1 MLKLY
6 HNPLSPLARRVWIT
20 LLEKDIKFES
30 IIIDLD
36 GEQFRPEFLKLNP
49 FHQVPVIL
57 DDGLRIIESLAIMDY
72 LEYKYPEP
80 SLLPK
85 NAEQLAKVRMVQML
99 SEHKLIPQLLPII
112 VEPEKS
118 RKLIKSQRQLHRVL
132 TVFAELLADELYF
145 GGDRL
150 SLGDIVG
157 GNGVI
162 LINKLGTS
170 LDKYPNL
177 LSWRDRLMAREVW
190 QQTQPNEAG
199 IAIFKSR
206 MHALLEMQQ
215 SKRMFIKNRKSI
227 S

>member
-6 HNPLSPLARRVWIT
+6 HHPLSPLARRVWIT
-20 LLEKDIKFES
+20 LLEKNIEFES

-36 GEQFRPEFLKLNP
+36 GEQFKSEFLQLNP
-49 FHQVPVIL
+49 FHQVPVIV
-57 DDGLRIIESLAIMDY
+57 DNGLRVIESLAIIDY
-72 LEYKYPEP
+72 LESKYPEP

-118 RKLIKSQRQLHRVL
+118 RKLIKSQRQLRRVL
-132 TVFAELLADELYF
+132 TIFAELLGDDPYF

-177 LSWRDRLMAREVW
+177 LAWCDRLMSREVW

-206 MHALLEMQQ
+206 MHALVEMQQ